1 MTILCDSILATMS
14 AALGLAEGGAV
25 AIGGEPV
32 GWPGAEGA
40 LPAVFASQSASAS
53 LCVVALSPQ
62 VSMPTQCSG
71 SPALADIAI
80 WDAFHPAEL
89 SYRMGTTP
97 IHTRIFG
104 GQLDA

>member
-1 MTILCDSILATMS
+1 MTILCDSILGTMP
-14 AALGLAEGGAV
+14 AGFDLAEGGAV

-32 GWPGAEGA
+32 GRPDPEGA
-40 LPAVFASQSASAS
+40 LPAVLARQSASVS
-53 LCVVALSPQ
+53 LSAVALSPQ
-62 VSMPTQCSG
+62 VSMRTQCSA
-71 SPALADIAI
+71 SPARADIAVC
-80 WDAFHPAEL
+80 DAFHPAEL

>member
-1 MTILCDSILATMS
+1 MTILCDSILGTMS
-14 AALGLAEGGAV
+14 AALGLAKGGAV

-32 GWPGAEGA
+32 GWRGPEGA
-40 LPAVFASQSASAS
+40 LPAVLASQNASVSSCA
-53 LCVVALSPQ
+53 VALSPQ
-62 VSMPTQCSG
+62 VSMRTQCSA
-71 SPALADIAI
+71 SPARADIAVC
-80 WDAFHPAEL
+80 DAFHPAEL